1 MRTCSVWWT
10 TYISTRF
17 VVDTLLDP
25 QQDPSSLAVML
36 IRSAFWLP
44 WVACTY
50 LAFAPSPP
58 EAVFRISD
66 VLLHGIAFSYLTFAL
81 GLAHHARRWVRTA
94 AWMFAYGAAIELVQ
108 SFEPLRSAELKDMF
122 VDIAG
127 FGIGVVALKLI
138 GARVESLIH
147 WLADAVAR
155 WLPFSN

>member
-1 MRTCSVWWT
+1 M
-10 TYISTRF
+10 
-17 VVDTLLDP
+17 
-25 QQDPSSLAVML
+25 
-36 IRSAFWLP
+36 
-44 WVACTY
+44 
-50 LAFAPSPP
+50 
-58 EAVFRISD
+58 
-66 VLLHGIAFSYLTFAL
+66 LLHGIAFSYLTFAL

-122 VDIAG
+122 VDMAG
-127 FGIGVVALKLI
+127 IGIGVAALKLI